1 MLNTPPH
8 LEARDPRG
16 FVSIFHGTSSSV
28 ARRRLRASDL
38 SFWQSM
44 PSFDIGRP
52 GLHLQSGASVVFGGR
67 ARENSFAEAWEFQS
81 ARPVW
86 GATRGREFASLYTV
100 DFNPRAP
107 CGARRDERHYHHQG
121 KHFNPRAPC
130 GARLS
135 GLSSATCHQHFN
147 PRAPCGARLPLDMLL
162 SCAALFQSTRPVWG
176 ATHKCN
182 LVHPVQ
188 VISIHAPRVGRDLAD
203 GTVQCH
209 DCISIH
215 APRVGRD
222 PKPYN
227 LLCCVQISIHAPRV
241 GRDFFASS
249 LSSPSLQFQSTR
261 PVWGATKLNALVLSL

>member
-188 VISIHAPRVGRDLAD
+188 VISIHAPRVGRDRIGERAGAESD
-203 GTVQCH
+203 H
-209 DCISIH
+209 FNPR
-215 APRVGRD
+215 APCGARQD
-222 PKPYN
+222 DN
-227 LLCCVQISIHAPRV
+227 LTINIV
-241 GRDFFASS
+241 RDFNPRAPCGARRPKSKS
-249 LSSPSLQFQSTR
+249 LLTHQNFNPRAPCGAR
-261 PVWGATKLNALVLSL
+261 PG